1 MYTLLGI
8 IIIIIK
14 LFIEYPIYFI
24 DYLSSL
30 LVFIITK
37 INIKIVRKK
46 YKIAESNLQKVF
58 PEKDTSE
65 LQRILNK
72 SLKIQLMNIIV
83 GILGQIL
90 YKYTKYKNTIKY
102 EIPNDFDLNEFEND
116 KKYGILLLTSH
127 YGIFLN
133 GALYLGELLNTK
145 TYILYHYVKYLDTIL
160 YPKNYYKNNHFIR
173 YIETKDRELVTRIL
187 KSKKQD
193 IIVLGCDQRANRS
206 KEKVKFL
213 NQLVTFHTSPASIK
227 LHTNKKLWSYHF
239 HYDEKTRTNIFKIK
253 RLEINNSNSLH
264 SITQEV
270 ADHLNDYIIKSPEQY
285 LWIHDRFKD
294 NQNTNVKQK
303 Q

>member
-8 IIIIIK
+8 IIIITK

-37 INIKIVRKK
+37 INMKIVRKR
-46 YKIAESNLQKVF
+46 YKIAERNLQKVF
-58 PEKDTSE
+58 PGKDTIE

-72 SLKIQLMNIIV
+72 SLKIHLMNIIV

-102 EIPNDFDLNEFEND
+102 EIPSDFDPNDFEND

-145 TYILYHYVKYLDTIL
+145 TYILYHYVKYLDTTL

-173 YIETKDRELVTRIL
+173 YVETKDREIVTRIL

-206 KEKVKFL
+206 NENVKFL
-213 NQLVTFHTSPASIK
+213 NQQVTFHTSPASVK
-227 LHTNKKLWSYHF
+227 LYTNKKLWSYHF
-239 HYDEKTRTNIFKIK
+239 HYDEKTRTSIFKIE
-253 RLEINNSNSLH
+253 RLKIDNSNSLH

-270 ADHLNDYIIKSPEQY
+270 ADHLSNYIIKNPEQY

-294 NQNTNVKQK
+294 NQNTNVK
-303 Q
+303 

>member
-37 INIKIVRKK
+37 INMKIVRKRC
-46 YKIAESNLQKVF
+46 KIAERNLQKVF
-58 PEKDTSE
+58 PQKDTSE
-65 LQRILNK
+65 LQRIVNK
-72 SLKIQLMNIIV
+72 SLKIHLMNIIV

-90 YKYTKYKNTIKY
+90 YKYTKYKKTIKY
-102 EIPNDFDLNEFEND
+102 EIPKDFDLNEFEND

-173 YIETKDRELVTRIL
+173 YVETNT
-187 KSKKQD
+187 SK
-193 IIVLGCDQRANRS
+193 I
-206 KEKVKFL
+206 
-213 NQLVTFHTSPASIK
+213 
-227 LHTNKKLWSYHF
+227 Y
-239 HYDEKTRTNIFKIK
+239 
-253 RLEINNSNSLH
+253 
-264 SITQEV
+264 
-270 ADHLNDYIIKSPEQY
+270 
-285 LWIHDRFKD
+285 
-294 NQNTNVKQK
+294 
-303 Q
+303 